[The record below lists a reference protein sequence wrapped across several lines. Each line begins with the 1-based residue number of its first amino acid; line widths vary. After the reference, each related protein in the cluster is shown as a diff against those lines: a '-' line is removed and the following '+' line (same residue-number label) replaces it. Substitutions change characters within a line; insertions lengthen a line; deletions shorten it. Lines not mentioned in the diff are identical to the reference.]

1 MRLPQTRNGFVSLHD
16 ESGTAILRFSGIR

>member
-1 MRLPQTRNGFVSLHD
+1 MLSPQTQNGFVSLHD